1 MICFEVFKTL
11 LWFACMVKRPKGSKG
26 KAVRPGRKAFITE
39 VKMKMIVAWSK
50 VLAVGVERCGK
61 RF

>member
-1 MICFEVFKTL
+1 
-11 LWFACMVKRPKGSKG
+11 MVKRPKGSKG
-26 KAVRPGRKAFITE
+26 EAVRPGRKAFITE